1 MNVTSFAGVAP
12 PSKLPA
18 IVIVSSDSNP
28 VPAALTA
35 TDDIFCEPSMTTS
48 NVAFIP
54 SNSDVPATAVNVVD
68 AVYTPEEPVG
78 DPIVSIAP

>member
-18 IVIVSSDSNP
+18 MVIVSSDSNP

-35 TDDIFCEPSMTTS
+35 TDDIFCEPSITTS

-68 AVYTPEEPVG
+68 AAVSYTHLRAHET
-78 DPIVSIAP
+78 